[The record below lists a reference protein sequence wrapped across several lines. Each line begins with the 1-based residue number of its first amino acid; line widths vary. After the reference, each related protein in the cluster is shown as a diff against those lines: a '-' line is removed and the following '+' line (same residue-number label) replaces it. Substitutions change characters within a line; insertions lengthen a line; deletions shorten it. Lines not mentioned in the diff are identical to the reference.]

1 MTVVDPIAD
10 MFTRIR
16 NALIVSFDS
25 VTFQYSNVKCEIAK
39 ILVNE
44 GYING
49 YEILNNDLNKRLIKL
64 SLKYDKLGKPVI
76 ENIRRVSKPSKRIYT
91 KKKDIYKVLNGF
103 GTLILST
110 SVGIL
115 SGKEARLKN
124 VGGEVIGEIY

>member
-1 MTVVDPIAD
+1 MTVIDPIAD

-16 NALIVSFDS
+16 NAQIVSFDS
-25 VTFQYSNVKCEIAK
+25 VTFQYSNVKSEIAK
-39 ILVNE
+39 ILTNE

-49 YEILNNDLNKRLIKL
+49 YEILNDDLNKRLLKL
-64 SLKYDKLGKPVI
+64 SLKYDKDGKPLI
-76 ENIRRVSKPSKRIYT
+76 ENIKRVSKPSKRIYT

-124 VGGEVIGEIY
+124 VGGEVLGEVY

>member
-1 MTVVDPIAD
+1 MTVIDPIAD

-16 NALIVSFDS
+16 NAQIVSFDS

-39 ILVNE
+39 ILANE

-64 SLKYDKLGKPVI
+64 SLKYDKHGKPLI
-76 ENIRRVSKPSKRIYT
+76 DSIRKVSKPSKRIYT

-115 SGKEARLKN
+115 SGKDARIKN
-124 VGGEVIGEIY
+124 IGGEILGEVY

>member
-1 MTVVDPIAD
+1 MTVIDPVAD

-64 SLKYDKLGKPVI
+64 SLKYDKFGKPVI

-115 SGKEARLKN
+115 SGKEARVKN
-124 VGGEVIGEIY
+124 VGGEVIGEVY

>member
-1 MTVVDPIAD
+1 MTIVDPIGD

-16 NALIVSFDS
+16 NAQIVSFDS

-39 ILVNE
+39 ILTKE

-49 YEILNNDLNKRLIKL
+49 YEILNDDLNKRLLKL
-64 SLKYDKLGKPVI
+64 SLKYDKDGNSLI

-103 GTLILST
+103 GTLIIST
-110 SVGIL
+110 SIGIL
-115 SGKEARLKN
+115 SGKEARVKN
-124 VGGEVIGEIY
+124 VGGEVLGEVY

>member
-1 MTVVDPIAD
+1 MTVIDPIAD

-16 NALIVSFDS
+16 NAQIVSFES
-25 VTFQYSNVKCEIAK
+25 ITFQYSNIKCEIAK
-39 ILVNE
+39 ILTNE

-49 YEILNNDLNKRLIKL
+49 YEIVNDDLTKRLIRL
-64 SLKYDKLGKPVI
+64 SLKYDKNGKPLI
-76 ENIRRVSKPSKRIYT
+76 ESIRRVSKPSKRVYT

-110 SVGIL
+110 SKGIV

-124 VGGEVIGEIY
+124 IGGEIIGEVY